1 MTEEEP
7 PEKSTEIKSVANNY
21 PSQFSSGKPV
31 GGTGFFSLEESN
43 IAERARRLKQ
53 EKNSNIENDRKF
65 EKRDRNNYDS
75 TTDSEYSIATNAN
88 EGEGDTEAEKIRSL
102 HEFDSL
108 LISNQVSEN
117 DNALYN
123 SLAEGFRSLGES
135 YSNKVSSSSPDAIG
149 VTIADDEEEKVVNGN
164 KNSETDG
171 PRTKKQLQFSATV
184 NFIDPTTKM
193 VTGASSPT
201 SSSYV
206 ATSLNTTKPTNM
218 LQQQSM
224 LHRRESDSS
233 TVSNS
238 SSPAIENV
246 YENLTFIFERDYG
259 STLRSVQYKNIRTGE
274 TNIISI
280 LPVRPVI
287 TRHGSSSSG
296 TVTVG
301 GKNEVNTPWGGTV
314 STAILPAS
322 DPSEWHTGPF
332 CHVYIAACESTDHY
346 RTKIRPS
353 LRAFVSQLESTAS
366 NTAGNSQGGHS
377 QDYLIVYI
385 PTGDDRAIA
394 TKKSKK
400 ESPSMNITGKNNN
413 TSGFF
418 QKARQRFGGNASS
431 QSQIDDDDINSKD
444 SMDSGDDVID
454 ISGNASSDGD
464 DIDSSSTSVMMT
476 LQHLSRSERALYKKI
491 SVDFPNGKVCV
502 LSTTS
507 LDQTDESSNSEGG
520 LAIRVQEWNAFNR
533 MLGTVIVNGF
543 QDRCRRYKDELKRLD
558 AQRATAATATKNY
571 ESAGDI
577 SNKPQKRNPYSFNI
591 SHFFLVK
598 ESLASSYE
606 QMQLPAEAL
615 LQYDEFRLYMP
626 DLSDKEESK
635 VRRARRKSKALVE
648 ENPSQNLAKLAD
660 AGDFLGFR
668 KKIRTEYDL
677 TAILDIMRRYLF
689 ARELSLLFRME
700 QPIEILS
707 RCQAFIK
714 VMYSILL
721 RGTTE
726 LDEKNQEERRASANR
741 WVCQFAWDIYNCV
754 TMYLNTSSCAEEPK
768 QKGNTQLDDMLK
780 TDRNI
785 FKSEPARGNETVA
798 SKLSEILEV
807 SRLLLMQLGDNH
819 LEYPNPLSILRE
831 RYPEDLHVPWP
842 PWMPYKPKTDEKET
856 DKDVSLCAANASIFE
871 NGAVKRQFLLEDDMT
886 CIDKFE
892 ATYLK
897 LCGAIIETSH
907 RANHYRFAARIQ
919 AEVGEYHARKGDF
932 PSAVASFQK
941 IVKVYR
947 IDHWDRC
954 HFWIVFRL
962 AFFLRTTAE
971 PAAYLK
977 TLCSCFSPRSAL
989 VAPKKAL
996 GALFDDLQK
1005 VIEHPTIGNARYSRL
1020 LFIEIS
1026 LSISTPPDESQFGRI
1041 LDHKQVEKRFC
1052 SVGENLLIPISVKS
1066 HLPGSIE
1073 LSSVKL
1079 FVVTREEFTTIL
1091 ANGDAVQEED
1101 AAKILSVTV
1110 PVKLQPGENN
1120 FTFEWSPSSAGQY
1133 ILSTVEIVWKKGYF
1147 YYDSMDSQEPLLS
1160 MEVLPSKPTHSISL
1174 EPAALVP
1181 GHDQEIHIKIEA
1193 GSDFVTSGTLI
1204 LSGTNGISLIPPG
1217 EDPSSSEWRKD
1228 CEIKLKACKPGEIQ
1242 QMTAHARCGLIENFS
1257 NESISQVDSMNSH
1270 GLVAKMQTTY
1280 LHAHTEDDINS
1291 NSPCMKANLESFT
1304 PVLEKMALS
1313 VESVETYWLDPYE
1326 RFVLSVLL
1334 TSNTPYHFS
1343 VNEWKVKLAS
1353 PITIATDSNM
1363 NESLL
1368 KRTVSDGDQLSFA
1381 FECVIGKDNHNE
1393 LDLLQ
1398 ETKMHLKLC
1407 DNTGKVFSLDFPLD
1421 LDEFYS
1427 RLPRLESPRTTTGT
1441 LPVTLK
1447 LDDKQG
1453 LVGEPVAM
1461 TFDIDNPNNAISNT
1475 ANDFEGIS
1483 FAYKIVCEESN
1494 WLVGGKVNGIIE
1506 ISESNAFSCE
1516 IVCIPV
1522 FTGVLTTFPTITLK
1536 LLTSSGSSTPLNV
1549 ECQKPEAFQSMP
1561 IARVIGIASPSSRK

>member
-1 MTEEEP
+1 MLTVLSIIASMTEEES
-7 PEKSTEIKSVANNY
+7 PEKSTEIKSVVNNY
-21 PSQFSSGKPV
+21 ASQFSSEKNV

-43 IAERARRLKQ
+43 IAERARRLQ
-53 EKNSNIENDRKF
+53 QDKNSNKL
-65 EKRDRNNYDS
+65 EKSNGNKNNS
-75 TTDSEYSIATNAN
+75 TTDSEYSITTNVN

-108 LISNQVSEN
+108 LISNQVSES

-123 SLAEGFRSLGES
+123 SLVEGFRSLGES
-135 YSNKVSSSSPDAIG
+135 YSNRASSSSPDAIG
-149 VTIADDEEEKVVNGN
+149 AATADYEEEKAVNGN

-184 NFIDPTTKM
+184 NFIDPTTRI
-193 VTGASSPT
+193 VSGVSSPASS
-201 SSSYV
+201 SSAS
-206 ATSLNTTKPTNM
+206 TSLNATKPTNM

-246 YENLTFIFERDYG
+246 YENLTSIFERDYE

-274 TNIISI
+274 TNTISI

-287 TRHGSSSSG
+287 TRHGSSSG

-301 GKNEVNTPWGGTV
+301 EKNEVNTPWGGTV

-394 TKKSKK
+394 TKKSRK
-400 ESPSMNITGKNNN
+400 ESPSINTTGKNSN

-454 ISGNASSDGD
+454 INGNASLDGD
-464 DIDSSSTSVMMT
+464 DIDSRST
-476 LQHLSRSERALYKKI
+476 LSRSERALYKKI

-507 LDQTDESSNSEGG
+507 LDQTDESFNSKGG
-520 LAIRVQEWNAFNR
+520 LAIKVQEWNAFNR
-533 MLGTVIVNGF
+533 ILGTVIVNGF

-577 SNKPQKRNPYSFNI
+577 SNAPQKINPKYSFNI

-700 QPIEILS
+700 QPVEILS

-726 LDEKNQEERRASANR
+726 LDEKNREERRASANR
-741 WVCQFAWDIYNCV
+741 WVCQFTWDIYNCV
-754 TMYLNTSSCAEEPK
+754 TMYLNASSCAEEPK
-768 QKGNTQLDDMLK
+768 QKGNIQLDDMLK
-780 TDRNI
+780 TDRSI
-785 FKSEPARGNETVA
+785 FKSEPSRGNETVA

-819 LEYPNPLSILRE
+819 LEHPNPLSTLRE
-831 RYPEDLHVPWP
+831 RYPEDLQIPWP
-842 PWMPYKPKTDEKET
+842 PWVPYKSKTDEKET
-856 DKDVSLCAANASIFE
+856 NKNVSLCAADASIFG
-871 NGAVKRQFLLEDDMT
+871 NGTVKRQFFLEDDMA

-897 LCGAIIETSH
+897 LCGVIIDTSH
-907 RANHYRFAARIQ
+907 RANHLRFAARIQ
-919 AEVGEYHARKGDF
+919 AEVGEYHARKGNF
-932 PSAVASFQK
+932 PSAAASFQK
-941 IVKVYR
+941 IVKLYR
-947 IDHWDRC
+947 IG
-954 HFWIVFRL
+954 
-962 AFFLRTTAE
+962 T
-971 PAAYLK
+971 K
-977 TLCSCFSPRSAL
+977 
-989 VAPKKAL
+989 
-996 GALFDDLQK
+996 
-1005 VIEHPTIGNARYSRL
+1005 
-1020 LFIEIS
+1020 
-1026 LSISTPPDESQFGRI
+1026 
-1041 LDHKQVEKRFC
+1041 
-1052 SVGENLLIPISVKS
+1052 
-1066 HLPGSIE
+1066 HL
-1073 LSSVKL
+1073 
-1079 FVVTREEFTTIL
+1079 
-1091 ANGDAVQEED
+1091 
-1101 AAKILSVTV
+1101 
-1110 PVKLQPGENN
+1110 
-1120 FTFEWSPSSAGQY
+1120 
-1133 ILSTVEIVWKKGYF
+1133 
-1147 YYDSMDSQEPLLS
+1147 
-1160 MEVLPSKPTHSISL
+1160 
-1174 EPAALVP
+1174 
-1181 GHDQEIHIKIEA
+1181 
-1193 GSDFVTSGTLI
+1193 
-1204 LSGTNGISLIPPG
+1204 
-1217 EDPSSSEWRKD
+1217 
-1228 CEIKLKACKPGEIQ
+1228 
-1242 QMTAHARCGLIENFS
+1242 
-1257 NESISQVDSMNSH
+1257 NE
-1270 GLVAKMQTTY
+1270 
-1280 LHAHTEDDINS
+1280 
-1291 NSPCMKANLESFT
+1291 
-1304 PVLEKMALS
+1304 
-1313 VESVETYWLDPYE
+1313 
-1326 RFVLSVLL
+1326 
-1334 TSNTPYHFS
+1334 
-1343 VNEWKVKLAS
+1343 
-1353 PITIATDSNM
+1353 
-1363 NESLL
+1363 
-1368 KRTVSDGDQLSFA
+1368 
-1381 FECVIGKDNHNE
+1381 
-1393 LDLLQ
+1393 
-1398 ETKMHLKLC
+1398 
-1407 DNTGKVFSLDFPLD
+1407 
-1421 LDEFYS
+1421 
-1427 RLPRLESPRTTTGT
+1427 
-1441 LPVTLK
+1441 
-1447 LDDKQG
+1447 
-1453 LVGEPVAM
+1453 
-1461 TFDIDNPNNAISNT
+1461 
-1475 ANDFEGIS
+1475 
-1483 FAYKIVCEESN
+1483 
-1494 WLVGGKVNGIIE
+1494 
-1506 ISESNAFSCE
+1506 
-1516 IVCIPV
+1516 
-1522 FTGVLTTFPTITLK
+1522 
-1536 LLTSSGSSTPLNV
+1536 
-1549 ECQKPEAFQSMP
+1549 
-1561 IARVIGIASPSSRK
+1561 